1 MISHG
6 DVVWVDFGSPR
17 GSEPAKRR
25 PAVVMQED
33 WLLATQIATALIV
46 PLTSNV
52 ALEAF
57 PGNVLIPVDASG
69 LGKDSVAAVSQVG
82 PFGRSSSNRT
92 RPGACPGICSR
103 RSPTASAWS
112 WASERIPP
120 EHAPVEDRASDARVG
135 QRSAK

>member
-25 PAVVMQED
+25 PAVVLQED
-33 WLLATQIATALIV
+33 WLLSSQIATVLVV

-57 PGNVLIPVDASG
+57 PGNVLIPVEASG
-69 LGKDSVAAVSQVG
+69 LGKDSVAVVSQVG
-82 PFGRSSSNRT
+82 PVSREFLEPFPVGHVPSYVFSKIADGVRLVM
-92 RPGACPGICSR
+92 GI
-103 RSPTASAWS
+103 
-112 WASERIPP
+112 
-120 EHAPVEDRASDARVG
+120 
-135 QRSAK
+135 

>member
-25 PAVVMQED
+25 PAVVVQEE
-33 WLLATQIATALIV
+33 WLLATKIVTVLVV

-57 PGNVLIPVDASG
+57 PGNVLVPIDASG
-69 LGKDSVAAVSQVG
+69 LDKDSVAVVSQVG
-82 PFGRSSSNRT
+82 PVSREFLEPYPVGHVPSYVLSKI
-92 RPGACPGICSR
+92 ADGIR
-103 RSPTASAWS
+103 LVMG
-112 WASERIPP
+112 I
-120 EHAPVEDRASDARVG
+120 
-135 QRSAK
+135 

>member
-25 PAVVMQED
+25 PAVVVQED
-33 WLLATQIATALIV
+33 WLLATQIATVLVV

-69 LGKDSVAAVSQVG
+69 LGKDSVAVVSQVG
-82 PFGRSSSNRT
+82 PVT
-92 RPGACPGICSR
+92 REFLEPYPVGHVPSYVLSKVAEGIR
-103 RSPTASAWS
+103 L
-112 WASERIPP
+112 
-120 EHAPVEDRASDARVG
+120 VMGV
-135 QRSAK
+135 

>member
-33 WLLATQIATALIV
+33 WLLATQVATVLVV

-57 PGNVLIPVDASG
+57 PGNVLVPVDASG
-69 LGKDSVAAVSQVG
+69 LGKDSVAVVSQVG
-82 PFGRSSSNRT
+82 PVSREFLEPHPVGHVPSYVLSKIVD
-92 RPGACPGICSR
+92 GIR
-103 RSPTASAWS
+103 LVMG
-112 WASERIPP
+112 I
-120 EHAPVEDRASDARVG
+120 
-135 QRSAK
+135 

>member
-33 WLLATQIATALIV
+33 WLLATQIATVLVV
-46 PLTSNV
+46 PLTSNL

-57 PGNVLIPVDASG
+57 PGNVLVPVDASG
-69 LGKDSVAAVSQVG
+69 LGKDSVAVVSQVG
-82 PFGRSSSNRT
+82 PVSRDSSNRT
-92 RPGACPGICSR
+92 QSGACQVTSSP

-112 WASERIPP
+112 WAF
-120 EHAPVEDRASDARVG
+120 DRASRLHR
-135 QRSAK
+135 RSSRSLIEN

>member
-17 GSEPAKRR
+17 GSEPAQRR

-33 WLLATQIATALIV
+33 WLLATRIATVLVV

-57 PGNVLIPVDASG
+57 PGNVLVPVDASG
-69 LGKDSVAAVSQVG
+69 LGKDSVAVVSQIGPVSREFLEAYPVG
-82 PFGRSSSNRT
+82 RVPSYVLSRI
-92 RPGACPGICSR
+92 ADGIR
-103 RSPTASAWS
+103 LAMG
-112 WASERIPP
+112 I
-120 EHAPVEDRASDARVG
+120 
-135 QRSAK
+135 

>member
-1 MISHG
+1 VIAHG

-33 WLLATQIATALIV
+33 WLLATQIATVLVV

-57 PGNVLIPVDASG
+57 PGNVLVPVEASG
-69 LGKDSVAAVSQVG
+69 LGKDSVAVVSQVG
-82 PFGRSSSNRT
+82 PVSREFLEPYPVGHVPSYALSKI
-92 RPGACPGICSR
+92 ADGIR
-103 RSPTASAWS
+103 LVMG
-112 WASERIPP
+112 I
-120 EHAPVEDRASDARVG
+120 
-135 QRSAK
+135 

>member
-25 PAVVMQED
+25 PAIVLQED
-33 WLLATQIATALIV
+33 WLLATQIATVLVV

-57 PGNVLIPVDASG
+57 PGNVLISVDTSG
-69 LGKDSVAAVSQVG
+69 LGKDSVAVVSQVG
-82 PFGRSSSNRT
+82 PVSREYLEPFPVGHVPSYVVSKIADGVRLVM
-92 RPGACPGICSR
+92 GI
-103 RSPTASAWS
+103 
-112 WASERIPP
+112 
-120 EHAPVEDRASDARVG
+120 
-135 QRSAK
+135 